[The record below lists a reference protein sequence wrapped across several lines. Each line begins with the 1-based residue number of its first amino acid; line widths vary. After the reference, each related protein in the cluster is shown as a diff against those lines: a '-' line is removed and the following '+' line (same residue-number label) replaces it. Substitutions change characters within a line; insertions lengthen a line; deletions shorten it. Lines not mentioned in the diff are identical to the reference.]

1 MLIILILF
9 FIFYTIL
16 ATLRLKWAVM
26 FLIAALPAYL
36 IRFTILG
43 IPFTLLEVM
52 ILISFAVWFFANYRQ
67 IFANLRQRFI
77 SRKSIRQLA
86 DGNRK
91 SKINRYPFDIE
102 IILLL
107 IISFIA
113 VAIAGFSDSAFGI
126 WKAYFF
132 EPMLIFILVINLF
145 GKEIETKNPET
156 KLNFG
161 YPKLSFV
168 LWPLA
173 ISAFVV
179 SVFAIYQKFT
189 GVWILNDFW
198 ANEETRRVT
207 SFFGYPNA
215 VGLYLAPLVLVIVGW
230 LFYRPHPGPPLIKG
244 RELFNKERE
253 LYINLFIFITIVI
266 SIVSIYFAK
275 SKGAL
280 IGVAVGLFVF
290 GIMANKKLRW
300 ILIILALISVM
311 GVSLYQPA
319 REYIK
324 GKIIYNKSLQIRLAG
339 WQDTWAML
347 KDGRLIFGTGLA
359 NFQSAVN
366 PYHTEG
372 FFYNDG
378 TDPEFHRHVV
388 WNDEYKKQVWQPLE
402 IYLYPHNIFL
412 NFWTELGLVGMLL
425 FIWIISKYIYNGTCL
440 IKKYNANLQIN
451 ANTANYEYAN
461 KYLTIGLI
469 CAMVVI
475 VVHGM
480 VDVPYFKNDLAVM
493 FWVLIAMMGMVN
505 FKLRIKN

>member
-9 FIFYTIL
+9 FLFYTIL

-26 FLIAALPAYL
+26 FLIAALPVYL
-36 IRFTILG
+36 IRFSFLG
-43 IPFTLLEVM
+43 IPFTLLEAM

-77 SRKSIRQLA
+77 NRKSIRQLA
-86 DGNRK
+86 DENLK
-91 SKINRYPFDIE
+91 SKINRYPFDVE

-113 VAIAGFSDSAFGI
+113 VAIAGFSDNALGI

-132 EPMLIFILVINLF
+132 EPMLVFILIFNVF
-145 GKEIETKNPET
+145 GSRMQNVEKGYKRLKGVEEI
-156 KLNFG
+156 
-161 YPKLSFV
+161 

-189 GVWILNDFW
+189 GAWILNDFW

-215 VGLYLAPLVLVIVGW
+215 VGLYLGPLVLVLAGW
-230 LFYRPHPGPPLIKG
+230 MLGIIRNF
-244 RELFNKERE
+244 KEQVIGYK
-253 LYINLFIFITIVI
+253 LYVISLIFIIVTLLMSI
-266 SIVSIYFAK
+266 SAIYFAK

-280 IGVAVGLFVF
+280 IGVAAGMFIF

-300 ILIILALISVM
+300 ILVILALISVM
-311 GVSLYQPA
+311 GVSIHQPA

-359 NFQSAVN
+359 NFQETIA

-402 IYLYPHNIFL
+402 IYLYPHNILL
-412 NFWTELGLVGMLL
+412 NFWTELGLAGMLL

-440 IKKYNANLQIN
+440 IKKYNANQQIN
-451 ANTANYEYAN
+451 ANTANYKNAN
-461 KYLTIGLI
+461 KYLIIGLI

-480 VDVPYFKNDLAVM
+480 VDVPYFKNDLAIL
-493 FWVLIAMMGMVN
+493 FWVLIAMLGMVN